1 MSKVFFLVI
10 IQILIFSFLFSQTAP
25 DSLWFYTYGENLD
38 QKTYSLIQCSDGNF
52 VFTGNTYENGNANV
66 YLIKT
71 DENGNELWNKTYSRS
86 NFDFGVSV
94 YETSDAGLI
103 ITGLTLSDNFD
114 IYLIRTDVNGD
125 TLWTKAIDNSFNEQG
140 GSVIQTDD
148 GGFLITGMGGTSDF
162 GNKLI
167 LFKTDENGNVL
178 WNNYIG
184 GEIGNSGNSLQQTS
198 DGGFIITGYKAT
210 GNGSCDLYLVKA
222 DAYGDTLWTKGF
234 CETGTNVSCF
244 GKDVKQ
250 TSDDGFIIAGTV
262 EYDAGECNIYLIRT
276 DEFGETLWIKNLG
289 DITDCGAESI
299 QQTNDGGFIISGWR
313 HEIGLPNPNIYIL
326 KTDSLGDSLWSR
338 SYGGTLNDVAYDLVE
353 DSSGDFI
360 ITGFTDSTPS
370 QGGCSS
376 FLLKLGYET
385 NTDNIIN
392 SSNFS
397 AINYPN
403 PFNPSTTIN
412 FSIPKESNVELSIFN
427 IKGQKVKNLVTNNFE
442 KGNHSVVWLGKD
454 ESGKHVSSGVY
465 LYKLNVN
472 GKTEAVKKCL
482 LSK

>member
-1 MSKVFFLVI
+1 MNKVFLLVI
-10 IQILIFSFLFSQTAP
+10 IHILIFSFLFSQTAP
-25 DSLWFYTYGENLD
+25 DSLWFYTYGENLNL
-38 QKTYSLIQCSDGNF
+38 KTHSLIQCSDGNF
-52 VFTGNTYENGNANV
+52 VFTGYTYENGDANV

-103 ITGLTLSDNFD
+103 ITGQTFSDNLD
-114 IYLIRTDVNGD
+114 IYLIRTDANGD

-210 GNGSCDLYLVKA
+210 GNGSCDLYLVKT

-250 TSDDGFIIAGTV
+250 TSDDGFIITGTV
-262 EYDAGECNIYLIRT
+262 EYDAGDCNIYLIRT
-276 DEFGETLWIKNLG
+276 NEFGETLWIKNLG
-289 DITDCGAESI
+289 YISDCGAESI
-299 QQTNDGGFIISGWR
+299 QQTTDDGFIISGWR
-313 HEIGLPNPNIYIL
+313 REIESTHPDIYIL
-326 KTDSLGDSLWSR
+326 KTDSLGDSLWSK
-338 SYGGTLNDVAYDLVE
+338 SFGGSLNDVAYDLVV
-353 DSSGDFI
+353 DSSGEFI
-360 ITGFTDSTPS
+360 VTGFANYSPS
-370 QGGCSS
+370 QGSCSS

-385 NTDNIIN
+385 NTNNIIN
-392 SSNFS
+392 SSYFS

-403 PFNPSTTIN
+403 PFNPTTTIK
-412 FSIPKESNVELSIFN
+412 FSISEKSKVNLSVYN
-427 IKGQKVKNLVTNNFE
+427 IKGQKVKTLINNHYS
-442 KGNHSVVWLGKD
+442 KGFHSVIWNGNN
-454 ESGKHVSSGVY
+454 EFGNSIGSGVY
-465 LYKLNVN
+465 LYKLKVN

-482 LSK
+482 LLK

>member
-38 QKTYSLIQCSDGNF
+38 QKTYSLIQCNDGNF

-299 QQTNDGGFIISGWR
+299 QQTDDGGFIMSGWR
-313 HEIGLPNPNIYIL
+313 HKIGLPHPDIYIL
-326 KTDSLGDSLWSR
+326 KTDSLGDSLWSK
-338 SYGGTLNDVAYDLVE
+338 SFGGSLNDVAYDLVI

-360 ITGFTDSTPS
+360 VTGFTNSTPS
-370 QGGCSS
+370 QVDCSP

-385 NTDNIIN
+385 NADSIIN
-392 SSNFS
+392 SSYFS

-412 FSIPKESNVELSIFN
+412 FSITKESNVELSIFN
-427 IKGQKVKNLVTNNFE
+427 IKGQKVKTLLQIILKEETIQ
-442 KGNHSVVWLGKD
+442 
-454 ESGKHVSSGVY
+454 SSGMEMMNREN
-465 LYKLNVN
+465 L
-472 GKTEAVKKCL
+472 
-482 LSK
+482 